1 MIKYLPAVG
10 LIALSC
16 CLPAVAVDPAANAVI
31 VEIDG
36 AKLTLGDLEI
46 KNPAV
51 MFQARNS
58 FYEAQ
63 KKAVEDFVGDYLLER
78 QAAKEHVTVAE
89 LLEKHVNSAAGKDP
103 SDESLRVYYEGID
116 TNEPFE
122 AVRGRIVDAI
132 RQRRITRAKTAY
144 MQSLREQASV
154 AIRMTPPRAQISL
167 KNTPIRGGAD
177 APVILV
183 EYADYECPYCQQIQ
197 PVIDKLAKDYAGKL
211 SVAFKDMPLPM
222 HANAQKAS
230 EASHCAGAQGKY
242 WEYHDVLFTG
252 KYEIS
257 KLKDNARTLKL
268 DAEAF
273 DRCLD
278 NGEQADRIK
287 TQFTEAAT
295 GLGLTGTPGFFINGR
310 FLSGAVSYDI
320 LRQVVEEELHSVPAV
335 VKQRAAAPANQ

>member
-1 MIKYLPAVG
+1 MIRYLSAVG
-10 LIALSC
+10 LFALSC
-16 CLPAVAVDPAANAVI
+16 CLPAVAVDPAADAVI

-144 MQSLREQASV
+144 MQ
-154 AIRMTPPRAQISL
+154 
-167 KNTPIRGGAD
+167 
-177 APVILV
+177 
-183 EYADYECPYCQQIQ
+183 
-197 PVIDKLAKDYAGKL
+197 
-211 SVAFKDMPLPM
+211 
-222 HANAQKAS
+222 
-230 EASHCAGAQGKY
+230 
-242 WEYHDVLFTG
+242 
-252 KYEIS
+252 
-257 KLKDNARTLKL
+257 
-268 DAEAF
+268 
-273 DRCLD
+273 
-278 NGEQADRIK
+278 
-287 TQFTEAAT
+287 
-295 GLGLTGTPGFFINGR
+295 
-310 FLSGAVSYDI
+310 
-320 LRQVVEEELHSVPAV
+320 
-335 VKQRAAAPANQ
+335 